1 MGLSGRVLTAMVSPF
16 TADGA
21 LDLDGAQRLAAHLID
36 HGSDGI
42 VVAGSTGESP
52 TLTHQETLD
61 LFRVVVEAVGGRATV
76 LAGTGKNDTAA
87 TIALSC
93 EAAEIGVDGLLLVSP
108 YYNRPSQRG
117 LVRHF
122 GAVAD
127 TVGGLPVVLYDIP
140 SRTGVELSLDTI
152 LTLVRTHPNVVG
164 LKDAAGNFPK
174 SAAIVAQAPAGFRL
188 YAGDDVS
195 TLPLLALGAVGV
207 ISVAGHLV
215 GEDLAAM
222 IDAFPT
228 DPGKAREIHFK
239 LLPLFDA
246 LFCDVNPVPLKA
258 AMQLVGL
265 PAGGVRAPLAEADQ
279 STIDQVREAL
289 RAVGVSLHA

>member
-21 LDLDGAQRLAAHLID
+21 LDLDAARQLAAHLLD

-61 LFRVVVEAVGGRATV
+61 LFRAVVETVGGRATV

-87 TIALSC
+87 TIALSR
-93 EAAEIGVDGLLLVSP
+93 EAAEIGVDGLLLVAP

-117 LVRHF
+117 LVQHF

-127 TVGGLPVVLYDIP
+127 AVGDLPVVLYDIP

-152 LTLVRTHPNVVG
+152 LTLATAHTNVVG

-174 SAAIVAQAPAGFRL
+174 SAAIVAHAPSGFQL
-188 YAGDDVS
+188 FAGDDVS

-207 ISVAGHLV
+207 ISVAAHLV

-222 IDAFPT
+222 VDAFAT

-239 LLPLFDA
+239 LLPLFEA

-258 AMQLVGL
+258 AMHLVGL
-265 PAGGVRAPLAEADQ
+265 PAGPVRAPLADADQ
-279 STIDQVREAL
+279 KTIDEVREAM